1 MKRVIEKKLGC
12 NDIYVLADDHLG
24 IYAYREICVVA
35 KSYGWDG
42 DIPNI
47 YSVDDYIDPND
58 IEDWVWQSDA
68 AIDWLNE
75 NVCADGI
82 RVDWYEGAIMAMP
95 DEWWE
100 SDDDA

>member
-1 MKRVIEKKLGC
+1 MKRVIEKKLGW
-12 NDIYVLADDHLG
+12 NDTGVLADDHLG
-24 IYAYREICVVA
+24 IYAYREICIVA

-42 DIPNI
+42 DMPNT
-47 YSVDDYIDPND
+47 DD
-58 IEDWVWQSDA
+58 IEDMVWASDEA
-68 AIDWLNE
+68 MDWLNE

-82 RVDWYEGAIMAMP
+82 RVDWYEGAIMVMP